1 MCWNRWTFEA
11 TPDAWRLA
19 WHSEADEPL
28 ALGGHGALDQFE
40 VVEGDAGAHGD
51 AFEGVVGDVA
61 GDADLL
67 GDQAVEV
74 AEEGGAAGED
84 DAAVDDVGGELGGS
98 ALADRADGA
107 DDRLEGVG
115 DALGD
120 VGGGHGNG
128 AREAA
133 DLVAA
138 ADLVGEL
145 LLEGQ
150 GAADGD
156 LQLLGGAVADDDVV
170 AALDVVG
177 DGVVEAVAGDADALG
192 DDDAVHRD
200 DGGFGAAA
208 ADVDNHVAL
217 RDVDGDAGADG
228 GGQRFGDDVG
238 GTAGTG
244 GLSGVLDGAL
254 LDAGDAGGHADH
266 DLGPDAG
273 DAADDAGDEVAE
285 HGLGGDVVGDDAL
298 AHRADDL
305 DGAGG
310 AAEHV
315 AGFLAD
321 GDERVVALGDGDDG
335 GLVDDD
341 AAALDV
347 DEAVGGAEVYA
358 DALTEHGYSA
368 SPRSTPRQPGRIN
381 PPR

>member
-28 ALGGHGALDQFE
+28 ALGGHGALDELE

-74 AEEGGAAGED
+74 AEEGGAARED
-84 DAAVDDVGGELGGS
+84 DAAVDDVGGELGRG
-98 ALADRADGA
+98 ALEDGADGA
-107 DDRLEGVG
+107 DDRLEGV
-115 DALGD
+115 
-120 VGGGHGNG
+120 
-128 AREAA
+128 
-133 DLVAA
+133 
-138 ADLVGEL
+138 
-145 LLEGQ
+145 
-150 GAADGD
+150 
-156 LQLLGGAVADDDVV
+156 
-170 AALDVVG
+170 
-177 DGVVEAVAGDADALG
+177 
-192 DDDAVHRD
+192 
-200 DGGFGAAA
+200 
-208 ADVDNHVAL
+208 
-217 RDVDGDAGADG
+217 GDAGADG

-266 DLGPDAG
+266 DLGPDEG

-315 AGFLAD
+315 ARFLAD
-321 GDERVVALGDGDDG
+321 GDDGVVALGDGDDG

-358 DALTEHGYSA
+358 DALTEHGYSE
-368 SPRSTPRQPGRIN
+368 SPRSPPRQPGRIN

>member
-1 MCWNRWTFEA
+1 M
-11 TPDAWRLA
+11 A

-28 ALGGHGALDQFE
+28 ALGGHRALDQLE

-74 AEEGGAAGED
+74 AEQGGAAGED

-98 ALADRADGA
+98 ALKDGA
-107 DDRLEGVG
+107 DG
-115 DALGD
+115 
-120 VGGGHGNG
+120 
-128 AREAA
+128 
-133 DLVAA
+133 
-138 ADLVGEL
+138 
-145 LLEGQ
+145 
-150 GAADGD
+150 
-156 LQLLGGAVADDDVV
+156 
-170 AALDVVG
+170 
-177 DGVVEAVAGDADALG
+177 
-192 DDDAVHRD
+192 
-200 DGGFGAAA
+200 

-238 GTAGTG
+238 GTAGAG

-266 DLGPDAG
+266 DLGPDEG